1 MNEDVFNME
10 VRKFLKLVGVTSQR
24 EIEMAVRSAVQAGNI
39 KGGQKLIARVHL
51 TVEAVGLSKTI
62 ESQIA
67 LD

>member
-24 EIEMAVRSAVQAGNI
+24 EIEMAVRSAVQAGKI
-39 KGGQKLIARVHL
+39 AGGQKLIARVHL